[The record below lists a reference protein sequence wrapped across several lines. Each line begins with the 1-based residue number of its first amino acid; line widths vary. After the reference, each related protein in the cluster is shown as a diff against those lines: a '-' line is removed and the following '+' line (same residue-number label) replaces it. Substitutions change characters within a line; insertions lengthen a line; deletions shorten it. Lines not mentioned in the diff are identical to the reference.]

1 MALTTNE
8 LISNSYFSSGIVSR
22 EFQTVS
28 GQEITDGL
36 TYLNDIIAEKT
47 VDEGMIPYET
57 EANLTAIVGQEEYF
71 IPNLISIDT
80 LTFFKDSVR
89 YSMRYQKRNQYFGSN
104 RVESI
109 DSLPF
114 AWYFE
119 RQFKGGNLFIY
130 FEPDQPYLFEIHGV
144 FRLTE
149 VALNQDLSLTLD
161 RFYTTYL
168 KYALADRLC
177 TEYNYTTPVN
187 VTKQLGRYEAFI
199 NKKSRLLD
207 LRMQKVSTLHQ
218 RGGIHWAYVNLGNG
232 FHPTND

>member
-8 LISNSYFSSGIVSR
+8 LISNAYYASGITSR

-57 EANLTAIVGQEEYF
+57 ESNFTGVVGQEKYF

-80 LTFFKDSVR
+80 LTFFKDNVR
-89 YSMRYQKRNQYFGSN
+89 FSMRYEKRNQYFGSN
-104 RVESI
+104 RVENI

-114 AWYFE
+114 LWYFE
-119 RQFKGGNLFIY
+119 RQFGGGILHIY
-130 FEPDQPYLFEIHGV
+130 FNPDEPYLFELHGI

-149 VALNQDLSLTLD
+149 VALGQDLSLTLD

-168 KYALADRLC
+168 RYALADRLC
-177 TEYNYTTPVN
+177 AEYNYDTPPN
-187 VTKQLGRYEAFI
+187 VVRQLSKYEAFI
-199 NKKSRLLD
+199 NKKSRLVD
-207 LRMQKVSTLHQ
+207 LSMHKVSTLQ
-218 RGGIHWAYVNLGNG
+218 ERAGINWAYVNLGKG
-232 FHPTND
+232 WYPY